1 MPLSILKTIYESLVV
16 PYFTYCIEIYFGT
29 PQYQKQ
35 RLEILQRKAVRAI
48 SSLAYNEHT
57 HEYFKAMNLLKLS
70 DLHGVALLNSMHDIV
85 HNGNLMYN
93 STLHH
98 HDTRD
103 SELITIPIFRLTTTQ
118 NSFIYQRITKWNA
131 LPRDMRQIED
141 RRKFSAKLKTKIK
154 DSYYS

>member
-1 MPLSILKTIYESLVV
+1 
-16 PYFTYCIEIYFGT
+16 
-29 PQYQKQ
+29 
-35 RLEILQRKAVRAI
+35 
-48 SSLAYNEHT
+48 
-57 HEYFKAMNLLKLS
+57 MNLLKLS
-70 DLHGVALLNSMHDIV
+70 DLHGVDLMSSMHDIV

-103 SELITIPIFRLTTTQ
+103 CELITIPIFRLTTTQ

-141 RRKFSAKLKTKIK
+141 R
-154 DSYYS
+154 